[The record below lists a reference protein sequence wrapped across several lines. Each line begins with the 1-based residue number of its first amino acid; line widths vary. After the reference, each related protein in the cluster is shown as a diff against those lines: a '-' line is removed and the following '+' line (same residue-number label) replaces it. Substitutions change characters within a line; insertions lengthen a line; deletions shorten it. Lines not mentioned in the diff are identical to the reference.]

1 MTAADWDRLALPT
14 PSYAPGSWECGQL
27 GLWGSGK
34 LGAQP
39 RLAVESKP
47 RSVWTPGQVSL
58 ARVAQRVSRESPVFS
73 SECCQLVLGKGLHLL
88 TLYWPDPFYFSK
100 HVGTFSH
107 P

>member
-47 RSVWTPGQVSL
+47 RSVGLQARFLSL
-58 ARVAQRVSRESPVFS
+58 GWHKGSPEKALCFQAS
-73 SECCQLVLGKGLHLL
+73 AAS
-88 TLYWPDPFYFSK
+88 
-100 HVGTFSH
+100 
-107 P
+107 